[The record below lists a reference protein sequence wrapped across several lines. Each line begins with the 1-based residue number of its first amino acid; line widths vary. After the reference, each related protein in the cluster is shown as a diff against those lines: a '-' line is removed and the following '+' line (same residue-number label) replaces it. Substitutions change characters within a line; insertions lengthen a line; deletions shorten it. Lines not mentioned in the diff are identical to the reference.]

1 MGKRL
6 YVGNLSYESTADSI
20 RTAFEAGGRTVT
32 DVFLMIDRETGRPR
46 GFGFVEMGSD
56 DEAQAAIRELD
67 GAELDGRN
75 ITVNEA
81 RERQGTG
88 GGPRGPRAGGGGF
101 GGGGGSG
108 GGARGA
114 RRGGARGAG
123 GGWDRESGGGGGG
136 GGWDRDGGGRG
147 GGRGSRGG
155 GRGGAR
161 GGGGYD
167 EGDRW

>member
-6 YVGNLSYESTADSI
+6 YVGNLSYESTADSV

-32 DVFLMIDRETGRPR
+32 DVFLMTDRETGRPR

-88 GGPRGPRAGGGGF
+88 SGGGPRGPR
-101 GGGGGSG
+101 
-108 GGARGA
+108 
-114 RRGGARGAG
+114 GARGAG
-123 GGWDRESGGGGGG
+123 GGHG
-136 GGWDRDGGGRG
+136 DGGAH
-147 GGRGSRGG
+147 GSR
-155 GRGGAR
+155 RGGAR
-161 GGGGYD
+161 GGRGGKRRDGGYD
-167 EGDRW
+167 DGNRW

>member
-6 YVGNLSYESTADSI
+6 YVGNLSYDSTADSV

-32 DVFLMIDRETGRPR
+32 DVFLMTDRETGRPR

-88 GGPRGPRAGGGGF
+88 GGGGPRGPRGGGF
-101 GGGGGSG
+101 GGP
-108 GGARGA
+108 
-114 RRGGARGAG
+114 RGGAR
-123 GGWDRESGGGGGG
+123 
-136 GGWDRDGGGRG
+136 
-147 GGRGSRGG
+147 
-155 GRGGAR
+155 
-161 GGGGYD
+161 
-167 EGDRW
+167 